1 MSKRIPDHR
10 GDGPVSRAILS
21 RLRLL
26 EKVGLESVESLL
38 SACPV
43 RQLPAGEV
51 LISAGQKNDTL
62 YLLLSG
68 RLRVHLASLESEPV
82 AILEAGESAGEL
94 SVMDQR
100 PASAFVVA
108 DQDSSLLVVP
118 QDIFW
123 PLITASHGVARNLLV
138 TLSQRLR
145 SSNSSFEERIR
156 LLLDSTAEG
165 IYGVDNQGNCT
176 FSNAACARM
185 LGYRDVDELLGK
197 DMHAL
202 VHHTRP
208 DGSPYPVEACHM
220 RQVLL
225 DNKGT
230 HVDDEVL
237 WCKDGT
243 SFPADYWCYPIR
255 KDGQVV
261 GSVTTFIDITERKQV
276 EQRLHHMA
284 HYDGLTNL
292 PNRNLLIDRLEQ
304 SLARVRWHDRVLAV
318 LFLDLDRFKVINDT
332 LGHDAGDKLLQAT
345 AERLSKCVRDGD
357 TVARLGG
364 DEFAILLT
372 DVAQTKDISPLA
384 QTILDAFAHCFDLE
398 GHQVFVTASMGISLY
413 PNDAEDAASFLK
425 NADIAMYRAKEQG
438 GNNYRF
444 YTADMNT
451 RAVERLTLETALRGA
466 LERNEFFLYYQP
478 QIDLN
483 SGRIMGIE
491 ALVRWQHPDL
501 GVVPPLEFIAIL
513 EEIGLIVPV
522 GKWVLQSACQQVRA
536 WRDAGISTPRI
547 AVNLSARQF
556 ADPHLMVD
564 IRQFCNDAG
573 LDPHLLE
580 LEITESVIMKQG
592 DSTMETL
599 RQLHEMGIRLAVDDF
614 GTGYSSLAYLKRFP
628 IQTLKIDR
636 SFVNDVTVDPDDATI
651 VSAIIS
657 LAHAL
662 GLQVVAEGVETSD
675 QLQFLRSRGCDAAQG
690 YLFSKPMPADEL
702 VLLLQQE
709 ERKSA

>member
-1 MSKRIPDHR
+1 MSKKIPDHR
-10 GDGPVSRAILS
+10 GDRPVSRAMLS

-43 RQLPAGEV
+43 RRLSAGEV
-51 LISAGQKNDTL
+51 LIAAGQKNDAL

-68 RLRVHLASLESEPV
+68 RLRVHLASLASDPV
-82 AILEAGESAGEL
+82 AVLETGESVGEL

-108 DQDSSLLVVP
+108 DEDSSLLVVP
-118 QDIFW
+118 HDIFW
-123 PLITASHGVARNLLV
+123 SLITGSHGVARNLLV

-156 LLLDSTAEG
+156 LLLDSTAAG
-165 IYGVDNQGNCT
+165 IYGVDNLGNCT
-176 FSNAACARM
+176 FSNAACAQM
-185 LGYRDVDELLGK
+185 LGYRDADELLAK

-202 VHHTRP
+202 VHHTHP
-208 DGSPYPVEACHM
+208 DGSPYPVESCHM
-220 RQVLL
+220 CQVLL
-225 DNKGT
+225 DHKGT
-230 HVDDEVL
+230 HVEDEVL
-237 WCKDGT
+237 WRKDGT

-255 KDGQVV
+255 KNGQVV

-276 EQRLHHMA
+276 EQRLHY
-284 HYDGLTNL
+284 YDGLTNL
-292 PNRNLLIDRLEQ
+292 PNRNLLMDRLEQ

-332 LGHDAGDKLLQAT
+332 LGHDAGNKLLRAT
-345 AERLSKCVRDGD
+345 TERLSECVRDGD
-357 TVARLGG
+357 TVARLDGN
-364 DEFAILLT
+364 EFAILLT
-372 DVAQTKDISPLA
+372 DVAQANDISPLA
-384 QTILDAFAHCFDLE
+384 QTILDAFAHPFDLE

-413 PNDAEDAASFLK
+413 PDDAEDVVSLLK
-425 NADIAMYRAKEQG
+425 NADIAMHRAKEQG

-466 LERNEFFLYYQP
+466 LERNEFLLHYQP
-478 QIDLN
+478 QIALN
-483 SGRIMGIE
+483 SGCIIGIE
-491 ALVRWQHPDL
+491 ALLRWQHPDL
-501 GVVPPLEFIAIL
+501 GLVPPLKFIALL
-513 EEIGLIVPV
+513 EEIGLIVPI
-522 GKWVLQSACQQVRA
+522 GKWVLQTACQQVRA
-536 WRDAGISTPRI
+536 WRDAGILTPRI

-556 ADPHLMVD
+556 ADSRLMVD
-564 IRQFCNDAG
+564 IRQLCNEAS

-592 DSTMETL
+592 GSAMETL

-628 IQTLKIDR
+628 IHTLKIDR
-636 SFVNDVTVDPDDATI
+636 SFVKDVTVDTDDATI

-662 GLQVVAEGVETSD
+662 DLEVVAEGVETSD
-675 QLQFLRSRGCDAAQG
+675 QLQFLRSRGSDAAQG
-690 YLFSKPMPADEL
+690 YLFSKPLPAEEL
-702 VLLLQQE
+702 MLLLQQE
-709 ERKSA
+709 ERKLA